1 MADGSINIDLLLND
15 QTDKTWTDF
24 KQKAEQTGK
33 DGYQKFKDAFKG
45 DPLVAKLEAQANKA
59 GINNFRE
66 MLNKLPKEKQTE
78 LLAKAEK
85 GEVVNFEKLL
95 REIPSKITS
104 TVELNDNASTGLRA
118 LKNQAHDVGDKF
130 HRLKDI
136 MIGTFAAQ
144 ALIGGIHAITHGIK
158 EMTEAG
164 MEYNKEQDTMKTVWH
179 ALTEE
184 APKDGEQLLSY
195 INNLSQHSI
204 YAAENINEMAQSFY
218 HVHSNVDET
227 KRWTDAF
234 VALGSTLHM
243 TGPQISESGEMFA
256 KIVAGGKASAED
268 MAVMINR
275 FPMFGEAMQHAT
287 GKTMKEL
294 YAMSAAGKLS
304 ADQFTQALDY
314 LGEKYKGGTAEAMTS
329 MQGMSMYLHSRLQVL
344 SGEVMKSSFDMSKS
358 ATTALQH
365 ITSDDSMKKFADS
378 IGKAFGSLLNIVG
391 GFIQFVDKNKNTII
405 GVFSGIQ
412 EFIVQSFGII
422 GHILSSFATTFKIA
436 VLGTVSDGKVGKKI
450 GELKNSFEELAEAIK
465 PIADAIG
472 VLAGTI
478 ISGAFSTIYKVVQ
491 GVVDGF
497 TSVGKSSD
505 NLKKKLDFSGIS
517 DTIMNLDISVANF
530 LKSVIEISKPLGQI
544 IGAISSGVFETFG
557 DVINLI
563 VDGFKSM
570 VGDVQNASNNIN
582 PLAKALQEVAKH
594 KNALKAIGLIIGSI
608 AVAMIAVKSVV
619 GVFKMISSG
628 IATVRIAVM
637 LLGDT
642 WKILNTIMKANVF
655 ILIITAVIAVGVA
668 LYELY
673 KHNEKFRNFVNGLVK
688 GAADFFKGIGK
699 WFGEAWKTVSG
710 FFKKVINFVK
720 SDWKEILLFIVN
732 PFAGAFA
739 LLYKHNSKFRKS
751 VNNLVK
757 AVIGYFKGIGKSIG
771 SGANA
776 IGKWFDGLV
785 KGFVNG
791 WNSFIKGVVKLAKGF
806 GKLLLYALAIP
817 VGLAMMIFGPLVK
830 PIKNIFGSII
840 KWIKSAWKGVV
851 KFLID
856 IWKPVQKSWNAYVNI
871 LVKISKAFVKLIMNV
886 ITSALKS
893 IYKVWT
899 TIWNAIKLVFT
910 AIWQAIS
917 KFIEAEL
924 NFYKKIFTIVLDFIV
939 KTWNN
944 SWKAIGKLFE
954 SIWNGLKSFFTPI
967 IKWFSDVIDDGL
979 SFIKKIWKKVW
990 TSVSDFFSDTWD
1002 NMKKNGSKAINS
1014 LKDIFDGILKKIG
1027 KSFGDAWDG
1036 IKNGFS
1042 SMWDGMKKLA
1052 GDGIN
1057 AVIKIPNDGIEGIN
1071 HLIHDFGGPDNALK
1085 KIKPVKFAS
1094 GTGVF
1099 SNARRAITSP
1109 TMAILN
1115 DGTDSPATGNKEALI
1130 HPNGAMEVVQGTNTE
1145 RLLMPGTEVLNASE
1159 LAMIM
1164 GHEHFATGTGW
1175 LGSIWDGMKGAG
1187 SWVGKTAGNVW
1198 NGMKDGVDKFTKML
1212 GFITDA
1218 VAHPVETMKKT
1229 FNPEAKGM
1237 GNMFNGLGS
1246 GLFGKVKNQ
1255 AKDWWSSLWSM
1266 ANDSSNDGA
1275 SAGNKG
1281 DDYPWKSAGKDS
1293 GADPWGYFYRECVSF
1308 VASRLKN
1315 MGVAPGLFSGL
1326 GNGADWVNAP
1336 VGHSNNPKPGSVAVY
1351 GPGSEFGNHV
1361 AMVTG
1366 VQGGSF
1372 SGEEYN
1378 WNGDGNYHTYQG
1390 RSKKGATT
1398 FLDFGVGS
1406 LSGENKTSDD
1416 KGGPLQALIK
1426 GQVGGMF
1433 DWIKKFISPLTG
1445 GDSAGG
1451 GDVQSWSGDVKKAL
1465 GVLGLS
1471 TSGSMVQKILKQIQT
1486 ESGGNAKA
1494 IGGNDGLA
1502 DGNATG
1508 LMQVKPGTFNAYK
1521 QPGHDNIMNGYDNIL
1536 AGLAYAKD
1544 RYGSDLSFLG
1554 QGHGYENGGWAN
1566 KPSIFGEINGQ
1577 PEIAINPARS
1587 TADQHISEAIIAR
1600 ANKAPNSLSAK
1611 LAQVVK
1617 GAKRGMQSI
1626 VAQQPAIAGHGS
1638 QLNSNS
1644 GIDLSGDVHMVIT
1657 MDSGE
1662 VARATY
1668 PKIQV
1673 LQNQEIQMKG
1683 QRTGN
1688 TYAY

>member
-45 DPLVAKLEAQANKA
+45 DPLVAKIEAQANKA

-412 EFIVQSFGII
+412 EFIVQTFGII

-450 GELKNSFEELAEAIK
+450 GELENSFEELAEAIK

-491 GVVDGF
+491 GVADGF
-497 TSVGKSSD
+497 ASVGKSSD

-594 KNALKAIGLIIGSI
+594 KNALKSIGLVIGSI

-619 GVFKMISSG
+619 GIFKMISTG
-628 IATVRIAVM
+628 ITTVRIAVM

-642 WKILNTIMKANVF
+642 WKVLNTIMKANVF
-655 ILIITAVIAVGVA
+655 ILIISTVIAVGVA

-751 VNNLVK
+751 VNDLVK
-757 AVIGYFKGIGKSIG
+757 KVIGYFKGIGKSIG
-771 SGANA
+771 SGTNA

-785 KGFVNG
+785 KGFVKG

-806 GKLLLYALAIP
+806 GKLLLYALAVP
-817 VGLAMMIFGPLVK
+817 VGLAMIIFGPLVK

-840 KWIKSAWKGVV
+840 KWIKNAWNGVV
-851 KFLID
+851 KFLIN
-856 IWKPVQKSWNAYVNI
+856 IWKPIQKAWNAYVNI
-871 LVKISKAFVKLIMNV
+871 FVKISKTVVNAIINV

-899 TIWNAIKLVFT
+899 TTWNAIKSVFT
-910 AIWQAIS
+910 FIWQAIS
-917 KFIEAEL
+917 KFIEAGL
-924 NFYKKIFTIVLDFIV
+924 NFYKKIFTVTLDFIV

-944 SWKAIGKLFE
+944 GWKAIGKLFE

-967 IKWFSDVIDDGL
+967 IKWFIDIIDDAL
-979 SFIKKIWKKVW
+979 NAIKKWW
-990 TSVSDFFSDTWD
+990 TKTWDSISDFFTDIWNNIKKTGSKGVNSLKDTFDDVLAKIGKVFSDTWD
-1002 NMKKNGSKAINS
+1002 AIAS
-1014 LKDIFDGILKKIG
+1014 GFG
-1027 KSFGDAWDG
+1027 K
-1036 IKNGFS
+1036 
-1042 SMWDGMKKLA
+1042 MWDGMKKLA
-1052 GDGIN
+1052 GEGIN
-1057 AVIKIPNDGIEGIN
+1057 AVISIPNTGIDGING
-1071 HLIHDFGGPDNALK
+1071 LIHDFGGPKEALGHIPK
-1085 KIKPVKFAS
+1085 VKFAS

-1099 SNARRAITSP
+1099 NNARRAITSP

-1115 DGTDSPATGNKEALI
+1115 DGTDSPATENKEALI

-1159 LAMIM
+1159 LAMVM

-1187 SWVGKTAGNVW
+1187 SWVGKTAGNAW

-1237 GNMFNGLGS
+1237 GNMFNRLGG

-1281 DDYPWKSAGKDS
+1281 DDYPWKSVGKDS

-1366 VQGGSF
+1366 VQGDSF

-1406 LSGENKTSDD
+1406 PSGENKTADD
-1416 KGGPLQALIK
+1416 KDGPLQGLIK

-1451 GDVQSWSGDVKKAL
+1451 GDVQSWSEDVKKAL

-1617 GAKRGMQSI
+1617 GAKSGMQSI
-1626 VAQQPAIAGHGS
+1626 VVQQPAIAGHGS
-1638 QLNSNS
+1638 QFNSNG

>member
-85 GEVVNFEKLL
+85 GEVINFEKLL

-130 HRLKDI
+130 RRLKDI
-136 MIGTFAAQ
+136 MIGTFVANAVM
-144 ALIGGIHAITHGIK
+144 GGVNAITNGLK
-158 EMTEAG
+158 EMTKAG
-164 MEYNKEQDTMKTVWH
+164 MEYNKEQDTMKTVWT
-179 ALTEE
+179 ALTTE
-184 APKDGEQLLSY
+184 APQDGKELVDY

-204 YAAENINEMAQSFY
+204 YAADNINEMAQSFY
-218 HVHSNVDET
+218 HVHSNVEET
-227 KRWTDAF
+227 KKWTDAF

-268 MAVMINR
+268 MSVMINR
-275 FPMFGEAMQHAT
+275 FPMFGEALQKAT
-287 GKTMKEL
+287 GKSMKEL

-304 ADQFTQALDY
+304 ATQFTEALDY

-358 ATTALQH
+358 ATSALQR
-365 ITSDDSMKKFADS
+365 ITSDDSMKTFADG

-412 EFIVQSFGII
+412 EFIVQAFGII
-422 GHILSSFATTFKIA
+422 GHILSSFATTFKLA
-436 VLGTVSDGKVGKKI
+436 VLGTVSDGKVGNKI

-491 GVVDGF
+491 GVADGF

-594 KNALKAIGLIIGSI
+594 KNALKAIGLVIGSI

-628 IATVRIAVM
+628 ITTVRIAVM

-699 WFGEAWKTVSG
+699 WFGAVGKT
-710 FFKKVINFVK
+710 I
-720 SDWKEILLFIVN
+720 
-732 PFAGAFA
+732 
-739 LLYKHNSKFRKS
+739 SKFFGGLGKS
-751 VNNLVK
+751 TNKGKKHVSDFFG
-757 AVIGYFKGIGKSIG
+757 AIGKWFSGIGKAIG

-785 KGFVNG
+785 KGFVKG
-791 WNSFIKGVVKLAKGF
+791 WNSFVKGVVKLAKGF
-806 GKLLLYALAIP
+806 GLLLIYALAIP
-817 VGLAMMIFGPLVK
+817 VGLAMIIFKPLVEPTK
-830 PIKNIFGSII
+830 KIFNSII
-840 KWIKSAWKGVV
+840 KWIKKAWNSTV
-851 KFLID
+851 KFLSK
-856 IWKPVQKSWNAYVNI
+856 IWKPVQKAWNTSLAF
-871 LVKISKAFVKLIMNV
+871 ISKLWSDTWNGIQKVFTFIWKLILLFVDREIRGMTRIFNF
-886 ITSALKS
+886 IL
-893 IYKVWT
+893 
-899 TIWNAIKLVFT
+899 NF
-910 AIWQAIS
+910 IS
-917 KFIEAEL
+917 KIW
-924 NFYKKIFTIVLDFIV
+924 KD
-939 KTWNN
+939 TWNTV
-944 SWKAIGKLFE
+944 SKTFE

-967 IKWFSDVIDDGL
+967 IKWLSDVIDEVI
-979 SFIKKIWKKVW
+979 SFISKIWNKAWLNITGFFKNTW
-990 TSVSDFFSDTWD
+990 MKLQKIGNDSINTLKDTFDDILGKIGKTFSDTWD
-1002 NMKKNGSKAINS
+1002 AITS
-1014 LKDIFDGILKKIG
+1014 GFG
-1027 KSFGDAWDG
+1027 K
-1036 IKNGFS
+1036 
-1042 SMWDGMKKLA
+1042 MWDGMKKLA
-1052 GDGIN
+1052 GEGIN
-1057 AVIKIPNDGIEGIN
+1057 AVISIPNTGIDGING
-1071 HLIHDFGGPDNALK
+1071 LIHDFGGPKEALGHIPK
-1085 KIKPVKFAS
+1085 VKFAS

-1099 SNARRAITSP
+1099 NNARRAITSP

-1175 LGSIWDGMKGAG
+1175 LGSIWNGIKGAG
-1187 SWVGKTAGNVW
+1187 SWVGKTAGNAW

-1237 GNMFNGLGS
+1237 GKMFNGLGS

-1281 DDYPWKSAGKDS
+1281 DDYPWKSVGKDS

-1398 FLDFGVGS
+1398 FLDFGVGTP
-1406 LSGENKTSDD
+1406 SGENKTSND
-1416 KGGPLQALIK
+1416 KSGPLQGLIK

-1451 GDVQSWSGDVKKAL
+1451 GDVQSWSRDVKKAL

-1566 KPSIFGEINGQ
+1566 KPSIFGEIEGQ

-1617 GAKRGMQSI
+1617 GAKSGMQSI
-1626 VAQQPAIAGHGS
+1626 VAQQPAIVGHNS
-1638 QLNSNS
+1638 QFNGNG

-1657 MDSGE
+1657 MDTGE

>member
-1 MADGSINIDLLLND
+1 MKTFADG
-15 QTDKTWTDF
+15 
-24 KQKAEQTGK
+24 
-33 DGYQKFKDAFKG
+33 
-45 DPLVAKLEAQANKA
+45 
-59 GINNFRE
+59 
-66 MLNKLPKEKQTE
+66 
-78 LLAKAEK
+78 
-85 GEVVNFEKLL
+85 
-95 REIPSKITS
+95 
-104 TVELNDNASTGLRA
+104 
-118 LKNQAHDVGDKF
+118 
-130 HRLKDI
+130 
-136 MIGTFAAQ
+136 
-144 ALIGGIHAITHGIK
+144 
-158 EMTEAG
+158 
-164 MEYNKEQDTMKTVWH
+164 
-179 ALTEE
+179 
-184 APKDGEQLLSY
+184 
-195 INNLSQHSI
+195 
-204 YAAENINEMAQSFY
+204 
-218 HVHSNVDET
+218 
-227 KRWTDAF
+227 
-234 VALGSTLHM
+234 
-243 TGPQISESGEMFA
+243 
-256 KIVAGGKASAED
+256 
-268 MAVMINR
+268 
-275 FPMFGEAMQHAT
+275 
-287 GKTMKEL
+287 
-294 YAMSAAGKLS
+294 
-304 ADQFTQALDY
+304 
-314 LGEKYKGGTAEAMTS
+314 
-329 MQGMSMYLHSRLQVL
+329 
-344 SGEVMKSSFDMSKS
+344 
-358 ATTALQH
+358 
-365 ITSDDSMKKFADS
+365 

-412 EFIVQSFGII
+412 EFIVQAFGII

-491 GVVDGF
+491 GVADGF
-497 TSVGKSSD
+497 ISVGKSSD

-594 KNALKAIGLIIGSI
+594 KNALKAIGLVIGSI

-619 GVFKMISSG
+619 GVFKLIASG
-628 IATVRIAVM
+628 IETVQIAV
-637 LLGDT
+637 LYLGDA
-642 WKILNTIMKANVF
+642 WNVLNKFMKANVF

-699 WFGEAWKTVSG
+699 WFGEAG
-710 FFKKVINFVK
+710 KVI
-720 SDWKEILLFIVN
+720 
-732 PFAGAFA
+732 G
-739 LLYKHNSKFRKS
+739 KFFGGLGKWFG
-751 VNNLVK
+751 N
-757 AVIGYFKGIGKSIG
+757 IGKSIG

-785 KGFVNG
+785 KGFVKG
-791 WNSFIKGVVKLAKGF
+791 WNKFVNTAVKLAKGF

-817 VGLAMMIFGPLVK
+817 VGIAIIITKPLVEPLK
-830 PIKNIFGSII
+830 KIFNSLI
-840 KWIKSAWKGVV
+840 KWIKKAWNETV
-851 KFLID
+851 KFLSK
-856 IWKPVQKSWNAYVNI
+856 IWEPVAKTWDKTWKLIQ
-871 LVKISKAFVKLIMNV
+871 KAFEFVWKFLSKFPENEINGWKKLFTVTLNF
-886 ITSALKS
+886 ITK
-893 IYKVWT
+893 
-899 TIWNAIKLVFT
+899 IWNAAWNAV
-910 AIWQAIS
+910 S
-917 KFIEAEL
+917 K
-924 NFYKKIFTIVLDFIV
+924 V
-939 KTWNN
+939 
-944 SWKAIGKLFE
+944 FE
-954 SIWNGLKSFFTPI
+954 SIWNGLKKFFKPI
-967 IKWFSDVIDDGL
+967 IDWFGDIISDTVKAIE
-979 SFIKKIWKKVW
+979 KVW
-990 TSVSDFFSDTWD
+990 NKVWQSISDFFGDTW
-1002 NMKKNGSKAINS
+1002 NGMKKFGSKAINS
-1014 LKDIFDGILKKIG
+1014 LKDTFDDVLGKIG
-1027 KSFGDAWDG
+1027 KVFSDTWTGV
-1036 IKNGFS
+1036 KNGFS
-1042 SMWDGMKKLA
+1042 DMWDGMKKLA
-1052 GDGIN
+1052 GEGIN
-1057 AVIKIPNDGIEGIN
+1057 AVISIPNTGIDGING
-1071 HLIHDFGGPDNALK
+1071 LIHDFGGPKEALGHIPK
-1085 KIKPVKFAS
+1085 VKFAS

-1159 LAMIM
+1159 LAMVM

-1175 LGSIWDGMKGAG
+1175 LGSIWNGIKGAG
-1187 SWVGKTAGNVW
+1187 SWVGKTAGNAW

-1281 DDYPWKSAGKDS
+1281 DDYPWKSVGKDS

-1398 FLDFGVGS
+1398 FLDFGVGTP
-1406 LSGENKTSDD
+1406 SGENKTSDD
-1416 KGGPLQALIK
+1416 KGGPLQGLIK

-1566 KPSIFGEINGQ
+1566 KPSVFAEIKGE

-1617 GAKRGMQSI
+1617 GAKSGMQSI
-1626 VAQQPAIAGHGS
+1626 VAQQPAIAGHSS
-1638 QLNSNS
+1638 QFNGNG

>member
-344 SGEVMKSSFDMSKS
+344 SGDVMKSSFDMSKS

-412 EFIVQSFGII
+412 EFIVQAFGII

-465 PIADAIG
+465 PIADAVG

-478 ISGAFSTIYKVVQ
+478 ISGAFSTIYKIVQ
-491 GVVDGF
+491 GVADGF

-530 LKSVIEISKPLGQI
+530 LKSIIEISKPLGQI

-594 KNALKAIGLIIGSI
+594 KNALKAIGLVIGSI
-608 AVAMIAVKSVV
+608 AVAMMAVKSVV

-628 IATVRIAVM
+628 ITTVRIAVM

-642 WKILNTIMKANVF
+642 WKVLNTIMKANVF
-655 ILIITAVIAVGVA
+655 ILIITTVIAVGVA

-699 WFGEAWKTVSG
+699 WFGEAWKKVSG

-739 LLYKHNSKFRKS
+739 LLYKHNAKFRKS
-751 VNNLVK
+751 VNDLVK

-771 SGANA
+771 SGASA

-785 KGFVNG
+785 RGFVKG

-806 GKLLLYALAIP
+806 GKLLLYALAVP
-817 VGLAMMIFGPLVK
+817 VGLAMIIFGPLVK

-840 KWIKSAWKGVV
+840 KWIKSAWNGVV
-851 KFLID
+851 KFLTN
-856 IWKPVQKSWNAYVNI
+856 IWKPVQKAWNAYVNI
-871 LVKISKAFVKLIMNV
+871 FVKISKAFVKGIMNV

-899 TIWNAIKLVFT
+899 TIWNAIKKAFT
-910 AIWQAIS
+910 IIWQAIS
-917 KFIEAEL
+917 KLIEAEL
-924 NFYKKIFTIVLDFIV
+924 NFYKKIFTVTLDFIV

-944 SWKAIGKLFE
+944 GWKAIGKLFE
-954 SIWNGLKSFFTPI
+954 SIWNGIKSFFTPI
-967 IKWFSDVIDDGL
+967 IKWFADVIDDAL
-979 SFIKKIWKKVW
+979 NSIKKWW
-990 TSVSDFFSDTWD
+990 TKTWDSISDFFTDIWNNLKKTGSKGVNSLKDTFDDVLAKIGKVFSDTWD
-1002 NMKKNGSKAINS
+1002 AIAS
-1014 LKDIFDGILKKIG
+1014 GFG
-1027 KSFGDAWDG
+1027 K
-1036 IKNGFS
+1036 
-1042 SMWDGMKKLA
+1042 MWDGMKKLA
-1052 GDGIN
+1052 GEGIN
-1057 AVIKIPNDGIEGIN
+1057 AVISIPNTGIDGING
-1071 HLIHDFGGPDNALK
+1071 LIHDFGGPKEALGHIPK
-1085 KIKPVKFAS
+1085 VKFAS

-1099 SNARRAITSP
+1099 NSARRAITSP

-1130 HPNGAMEVVQGTNTE
+1130 HPNGSMEVVQGTNTE

-1164 GHEHFATGTGW
+1164 GHEHFATRTGW
-1175 LGSIWDGMKGAG
+1175 LGSIWNGIKGAG
-1187 SWVGKTAGNVW
+1187 SWVGKTAGNAW

-1266 ANDSSNDGA
+1266 ANDSSKDGA

-1281 DDYPWKSAGKDS
+1281 DDYPWKSVGKDS

-1390 RSKKGATT
+1390 RSNKGATT

-1406 LSGENKTSDD
+1406 PSGENKTADD
-1416 KGGPLQALIK
+1416 KGGPLQGLIK

-1445 GDSAGG
+1445 GNSAGG

-1566 KPSIFGEINGQ
+1566 QPSVFAEIKGE

-1587 TADQHISEAIIAR
+1587 TADQHISEVIIAR

-1617 GAKRGMQSI
+1617 GAKSGMQSI
-1626 VAQQPAIAGHGS
+1626 VAQRPAIAGHGG
-1638 QLNSNS
+1638 QFNGNG

-1673 LQNQEIQMKG
+1673 MQNQEIQMKG

>member
-85 GEVVNFEKLL
+85 GEVINFEKLL

-158 EMTEAG
+158 DMTEAG

-204 YAAENINEMAQSFY
+204 YAAEDINKMAQSFY

-227 KRWTDAF
+227 KKWTDAF

-256 KIVAGGKASAED
+256 KIVAGGKAGAED
-268 MAVMINR
+268 MSVMINR
-275 FPMFGEAMQHAT
+275 FPMFGEALQKAT

-314 LGEKYKGGTAEAMTS
+314 LSEKYKGGTAEAMTS

-412 EFIVQSFGII
+412 EFIVQAFGII

-465 PIADAIG
+465 PIADAVG

-478 ISGAFSTIYKVVQ
+478 ISGAFSTIYKIVQ
-491 GVVDGF
+491 GVADGF

-594 KNALKAIGLIIGSI
+594 KNALKAIGLVIGSI

-628 IATVRIAVM
+628 ITTVRIAVM

-688 GAADFFKGIGK
+688 GAADFFKGISKWFGAVGKTISKFFGGLGKSTNKGKKHVSDFFGAIGK
-699 WFGEAWKTVSG
+699 WFSG
-710 FFKKVINFVK
+710 I
-720 SDWKEILLFIVN
+720 D
-732 PFAGAFA
+732 
-739 LLYKHNSKFRKS
+739 
-751 VNNLVK
+751 K
-757 AVIGYFKGIGKSIG
+757 AIG

-776 IGKWFDGLV
+776 IGKWFNGLV
-785 KGFVNG
+785 KGFVKG
-791 WNSFIKGVVKLAKGF
+791 WNSFVKGVVKLAKGF
-806 GKLLLYALAIP
+806 GLLLIYALAIP
-817 VGLAMMIFGPLVK
+817 VGLAMIIFGPLVK

-840 KWIKSAWKGVV
+840 KWIKNVWSGVV
-851 KFLID
+851 KFLIN
-856 IWKPVQKSWNAYVNI
+856 IWKPVQKAWNTSLAF
-871 LVKISKAFVKLIMNV
+871 ISKLWSDTWNGIQKVFTFIWKLILLFVDREIRGMTRIFN
-886 ITSALKS
+886 
-893 IYKVWT
+893 
-899 TIWNAIKLVFT
+899 
-910 AIWQAIS
+910 
-917 KFIEAEL
+917 FI
-924 NFYKKIFTIVLDFIV
+924 LDFIS
-939 KTWNN
+939 KIWKDTWNTV
-944 SWKAIGKLFE
+944 SKTFE
-954 SIWNGLKSFFTPI
+954 SIWNGLKRFFTPI
-967 IKWFSDVIDDGL
+967 IKWLSDVIDEVI
-979 SFIKKIWKKVW
+979 SFISKIWNKAW
-990 TSVSDFFSDTWD
+990 DSISDFFSDTW
-1002 NMKKNGSKAINS
+1002 NGMKKFGSKAINS
-1014 LKDIFDGILKKIG
+1014 LKDTFDDILGKIG
-1027 KSFGDAWDG
+1027 KTFSDTWDAIASGFG
-1036 IKNGFS
+1036 K
-1042 SMWDGMKKLA
+1042 MWDGMKKLA
-1052 GDGIN
+1052 GEGIN
-1057 AVIKIPNDGIEGIN
+1057 AVISIPNTGIDGING
-1071 HLIHDFGGPDNALK
+1071 LIHDFGGPKEALGHIPK
-1085 KIKPVKFAS
+1085 VKFAS

-1099 SNARRAITSP
+1099 NNARRAITSP

-1159 LAMIM
+1159 LAMVM

-1175 LGSIWDGMKGAG
+1175 LGSIWNGIKGAG
-1187 SWVGKTAGNVW
+1187 SWVGKTAGNAW

-1237 GNMFNGLGS
+1237 GNMFNGLGG

-1281 DDYPWKSAGKDS
+1281 DDYPWKSVGKDS

-1406 LSGENKTSDD
+1406 PSGENKTADD
-1416 KGGPLQALIK
+1416 KGGPLQGLIK

-1566 KPSIFGEINGQ
+1566 QPSVFAEINGQ

-1617 GAKRGMQSI
+1617 GAKSGMQSI
-1626 VAQQPAIAGHGS
+1626 VAQQPAITGHGG
-1638 QLNSNS
+1638 QFNSNG

>member
-1 MADGSINIDLLLND
+1 MS
-15 QTDKTWTDF
+15 
-24 KQKAEQTGK
+24 
-33 DGYQKFKDAFKG
+33 
-45 DPLVAKLEAQANKA
+45 
-59 GINNFRE
+59 
-66 MLNKLPKEKQTE
+66 
-78 LLAKAEK
+78 
-85 GEVVNFEKLL
+85 
-95 REIPSKITS
+95 
-104 TVELNDNASTGLRA
+104 
-118 LKNQAHDVGDKF
+118 
-130 HRLKDI
+130 
-136 MIGTFAAQ
+136 
-144 ALIGGIHAITHGIK
+144 
-158 EMTEAG
+158 
-164 MEYNKEQDTMKTVWH
+164 
-179 ALTEE
+179 
-184 APKDGEQLLSY
+184 
-195 INNLSQHSI
+195 
-204 YAAENINEMAQSFY
+204 
-218 HVHSNVDET
+218 
-227 KRWTDAF
+227 
-234 VALGSTLHM
+234 
-243 TGPQISESGEMFA
+243 
-256 KIVAGGKASAED
+256 
-268 MAVMINR
+268 VMINR
-275 FPMFGEAMQHAT
+275 FPMFGEALQKAT

-412 EFIVQSFGII
+412 EFIVQAFGII
-422 GHILSSFATTFKIA
+422 GHILSSFATTFKLA

-491 GVVDGF
+491 GVADGF

-505 NLKKKLDFSGIS
+505 NLKKKLDFSGIT

-608 AVAMIAVKSVV
+608 AVAMIAVKSVI

-628 IATVRIAVM
+628 ITTVRIAVM

-688 GAADFFKGIGK
+688 GAADFFKGIVK
-699 WFGEAWKTVSG
+699 WFGETWKTVSG

-771 SGANA
+771 NGANA

-785 KGFVNG
+785 KGFVKG

-840 KWIKSAWKGVV
+840 KWIKNAWNGVV

-856 IWKPVQKSWNAYVNI
+856 IWKPVQKAWNAYVNI
-871 LVKISKAFVKLIMNV
+871 LVKISKTFVNTIMNV

-899 TIWNAIKLVFT
+899 TIWNAIKSVFT

-917 KFIEAEL
+917 KLIEAEL
-924 NFYKKIFTIVLDFIV
+924 NFYKKIFTVILDFIV

-954 SIWNGLKSFFTPI
+954 NIWNGLKSFFTPI
-967 IKWFSDVIDDGL
+967 IKWFADVIDDGL

-1159 LAMIM
+1159 LAMVM

-1187 SWVGKTAGNVW
+1187 SWVGKTAGNAW

-1281 DDYPWKSAGKDS
+1281 DDYPWKSVGKDS

-1366 VQGGSF
+1366 VQGDGF

-1406 LSGENKTSDD
+1406 PSGENKISDD
-1416 KGGPLQALIK
+1416 KGGPLQSLIK

-1566 KPSIFGEINGQ
+1566 KPSIFGEIEGQ

-1617 GAKRGMQSI
+1617 GAKSGMRSI
-1626 VAQQPAIAGHGS
+1626 VAQQPAIVGHGGQFS
-1638 QLNSNS
+1638 GNS

>member
-104 TVELNDNASTGLRA
+104 TVELNDNASTSLRA

-136 MIGTFAAQ
+136 MVGTFVANAVM
-144 ALIGGIHAITHGIK
+144 GGVNAIINGLK
-158 EMTEAG
+158 EMTKAG
-164 MEYNKEQDTMKTVWH
+164 MEYNKEQDTMKTVWT
-179 ALTEE
+179 ALTTE
-184 APKDGEQLLSY
+184 APQDGKELVDY

-204 YAAENINEMAQSFY
+204 YAADNINEMAQSFY
-218 HVHSNVDET
+218 HVHSNVEET
-227 KRWTDAF
+227 KKWTDAF

-275 FPMFGEAMQHAT
+275 FPMFGEALQKAT
-287 GKTMKEL
+287 GKSMKEL

-304 ADQFTQALDY
+304 ATQFTEALDY

-358 ATTALQH
+358 ATSALQR
-365 ITSDDSMKKFADS
+365 ITSDDSMKTFADG

-412 EFIVQSFGII
+412 EFIVQAFGII

-491 GVVDGF
+491 GVADGF
-497 TSVGKSSD
+497 ISVGKSSD

-594 KNALKAIGLIIGSI
+594 KNALKAIGLVIGSI

-619 GVFKMISSG
+619 GVFKLIASG
-628 IATVRIAVM
+628 IETVQIAV
-637 LLGDT
+637 LYLGDA
-642 WKILNTIMKANVF
+642 WNVLNKFMKANVF

-699 WFGEAWKTVSG
+699 WFGEAG
-710 FFKKVINFVK
+710 KVI
-720 SDWKEILLFIVN
+720 
-732 PFAGAFA
+732 G
-739 LLYKHNSKFRKS
+739 KFFGGLGKWFG
-751 VNNLVK
+751 N
-757 AVIGYFKGIGKSIG
+757 IGKSIG

-785 KGFVNG
+785 KGFVKG
-791 WNSFIKGVVKLAKGF
+791 WNKFVNTAVKLAKGF

-817 VGLAMMIFGPLVK
+817 VGIAIIITKPLVEPLK
-830 PIKNIFGSII
+830 KIFNSLI
-840 KWIKSAWKGVV
+840 KWIKKAWNETV
-851 KFLID
+851 KFLSK
-856 IWKPVQKSWNAYVNI
+856 IWEPVAKTWDKTWKLIQ
-871 LVKISKAFVKLIMNV
+871 KAFEFVWKFLSKFPENEINGWKKLFTVTLNF
-886 ITSALKS
+886 ITK
-893 IYKVWT
+893 
-899 TIWNAIKLVFT
+899 IWNAAWNAV
-910 AIWQAIS
+910 S
-917 KFIEAEL
+917 K
-924 NFYKKIFTIVLDFIV
+924 V
-939 KTWNN
+939 
-944 SWKAIGKLFE
+944 FE
-954 SIWNGLKSFFTPI
+954 SIWNGLKKFFKPI
-967 IKWFSDVIDDGL
+967 IDWFGDIISDTVKAIE
-979 SFIKKIWKKVW
+979 KVW
-990 TSVSDFFSDTWD
+990 NKVWQSISDFFGDTW
-1002 NMKKNGSKAINS
+1002 NGMKKFGSKAINS
-1014 LKDIFDGILKKIG
+1014 LKDTFDDVLGKIG
-1027 KSFGDAWDG
+1027 KVFSDTWTGV
-1036 IKNGFS
+1036 KNGFS
-1042 SMWDGMKKLA
+1042 DMWDGMKKLA
-1052 GDGIN
+1052 GEGIN
-1057 AVIKIPNDGIEGIN
+1057 AVISIPNTGIDGING
-1071 HLIHDFGGPDNALK
+1071 LIHDFGGPKEALGHIPK
-1085 KIKPVKFAS
+1085 VKFAS

-1159 LAMIM
+1159 LAMVM

-1175 LGSIWDGMKGAG
+1175 LGSIWNGIKGAG
-1187 SWVGKTAGNVW
+1187 SWVGKTAGNAW

-1281 DDYPWKSAGKDS
+1281 DDYPWKSVGKDS

-1398 FLDFGVGS
+1398 FLDFGVGTP
-1406 LSGENKTSDD
+1406 SGENKTSDD
-1416 KGGPLQALIK
+1416 KGGPLQGLIK

-1566 KPSIFGEINGQ
+1566 KPSVFAEIKGE

-1617 GAKRGMQSI
+1617 GAKSGMQSI
-1626 VAQQPAIAGHGS
+1626 VAQQPAIAGHSS
-1638 QLNSNS
+1638 QFNGNG

>member
-85 GEVVNFEKLL
+85 GEVINFEKLL

-304 ADQFTQALDY
+304 AEQFTQALDY

-344 SGEVMKSSFDMSKS
+344 SGDVMKSSFDMSKS

-365 ITSDDSMKKFADS
+365 ITSDDSMKKFADG

-412 EFIVQSFGII
+412 EFIVQAFGII

-491 GVVDGF
+491 GVADGF

-505 NLKKKLDFSGIS
+505 NLKKKLDFSGIT

-628 IATVRIAVM
+628 ITTVRIAVM

-688 GAADFFKGIGK
+688 GAADVFKGIAKWFGAVGKTISKFFGGLGKSTNKGKKHVSDFFGAIGK
-699 WFGEAWKTVSG
+699 WFS
-710 FFKKVINFVK
+710 
-720 SDWKEILLFIVN
+720 
-732 PFAGAFA
+732 
-739 LLYKHNSKFRKS
+739 
-751 VNNLVK
+751 
-757 AVIGYFKGIGKSIG
+757 GIGKAIG

-785 KGFVNG
+785 KGFVKG

-806 GKLLLYALAIP
+806 GKLLLYALAVP
-817 VGLAMMIFGPLVK
+817 VGLVMIIFGPLVK

-840 KWIKSAWKGVV
+840 KWIKNAWNGVV
-851 KFLID
+851 KFLIN
-856 IWKPVQKSWNAYVNI
+856 IWKPVQKAWNAYVNI
-871 LVKISKAFVKLIMNV
+871 LVKISKSFVKLIMNV

-899 TIWNAIKLVFT
+899 TIWNAIKSVFT
-910 AIWQAIS
+910 VIWQAIS
-917 KFIEAEL
+917 KVIEAEL

-944 SWKAIGKLFE
+944 SWKAIGKFFE
-954 SIWNGLKSFFTPI
+954 SVWNGLKSFFTPI
-967 IKWFSDVIDDGL
+967 IKWFSDVIDNGL

-1099 SNARRAITSP
+1099 SNARRAITRP

-1159 LAMIM
+1159 LAMLM

-1187 SWVGKTAGNVW
+1187 SWVGKTAGSAW

-1281 DDYPWKSAGKDS
+1281 DDYPWKSVGKDS

-1398 FLDFGVGS
+1398 FLDFGVGTP
-1406 LSGENKTSDD
+1406 SGENKTSND
-1416 KGGPLQALIK
+1416 KSGPLQGLIK

-1445 GDSAGG
+1445 GNSAGG

-1471 TSGSMVQKILKQIQT
+1471 TSGSMVQRILKQIQT

-1566 KPSIFGEINGQ
+1566 QPSVFAEIKGE

-1617 GAKRGMQSI
+1617 GAKSGMQSI
-1626 VAQQPAIAGHGS
+1626 VAQQPAIAGHGG
-1638 QLNSNS
+1638 QFNGNG

-1673 LQNQEIQMKG
+1673 MQNQEIQMKG

>member
-594 KNALKAIGLIIGSI
+594 KNALKAIGLVIGSI

-619 GVFKMISSG
+619 GVFKMIASG
-628 IATVRIAVM
+628 IETVQIAI
-637 LLGDT
+637 LYLGDA
-642 WKILNTIMKANVF
+642 WNVLNKFMKANVF

-720 SDWKEILLFIVN
+720 SYWKEILLFIVN

-757 AVIGYFKGIGKSIG
+757 SVIGYFKGIGKSIG
-771 SGANA
+771 SGANV

-785 KGFVNG
+785 KGFVKG

-817 VGLAMMIFGPLVK
+817 VGLAMMIFGPLVNPTK
-830 PIKNIFGSII
+830 KIFNSII
-840 KWIKSAWKGVV
+840 KWITNAWNGVV
-851 KFLID
+851 KFLIN
-856 IWKPVQKSWNAYVNI
+856 IWKPIQKAWNAYVNI
-871 LVKISKAFVKLIMNV
+871 FVKISKTVVNAIMNV

-899 TIWNAIKLVFT
+899 NAWNAIKSVFT
-910 AIWQAIS
+910 FIWQAIS

-924 NFYKKIFTIVLDFIV
+924 NFYKKIFTVTLDFIV

-944 SWKAIGKLFE
+944 GWKAIGKLFE

-967 IKWFSDVIDDGL
+967 IKWFADVIDDTL
-979 SFIKKIWKKVW
+979 NAIKKWW
-990 TSVSDFFSDTWD
+990 TKTWDSISDFFTDIWNNLKKTGSKGVNSLKDTFDDVLAKIGKAFSDTWD
-1002 NMKKNGSKAINS
+1002 AIAS
-1014 LKDIFDGILKKIG
+1014 GFG
-1027 KSFGDAWDG
+1027 K
-1036 IKNGFS
+1036 
-1042 SMWDGMKKLA
+1042 MWDGMKKLA
-1052 GDGIN
+1052 GEGIN
-1057 AVIKIPNDGIEGIN
+1057 AVISIPNTGIDGING
-1071 HLIHDFGGPDNALK
+1071 LIHDFGGPKEALGHIPK
-1085 KIKPVKFAS
+1085 VKFAS

-1099 SNARRAITSP
+1099 NNARRAITSP

-1159 LAMIM
+1159 LAMVM

-1175 LGSIWDGMKGAG
+1175 LGSIWDGIKGAG
-1187 SWVGKTAGNVW
+1187 SWVGKTAGNAW

-1237 GNMFNGLGS
+1237 GNMFNGLGG
-1246 GLFGKVKNQ
+1246 GLFGKVKKQ

-1281 DDYPWKSAGKDS
+1281 DDYPWKSVGKDS

-1406 LSGENKTSDD
+1406 PSGENKTADD
-1416 KGGPLQALIK
+1416 KDGPLQGLIK

-1566 KPSIFGEINGQ
+1566 KPSIFGEIDGQ
-1577 PEIAINPARS
+1577 PEIAINPSRS

-1617 GAKRGMQSI
+1617 SAKSGMQSI
-1626 VAQQPAIAGHGS
+1626 VTQQPAIAGHGS
-1638 QLNSNS
+1638 QFKGNG
-1644 GIDLSGDVHMVIT
+1644 GIDLSGDVHLEFKVDNTEI
-1657 MDSGE
+1657 
-1662 VARATY
+1662 AHKIY
-1668 PKIQV
+1668 PKIEM
-1673 LQNQEIQMKG
+1673 LTNQAIQRKG
-1683 QRTGN
+1683 QATGN

>member
-95 REIPSKITS
+95 CEIPSKITS

-344 SGEVMKSSFDMSKS
+344 SGDVMKSSFDMSKS

-412 EFIVQSFGII
+412 EFIVQAFGII

-491 GVVDGF
+491 GVADGF
-497 TSVGKSSD
+497 ISVGKSSD

-594 KNALKAIGLIIGSI
+594 KNALKAIGLVIGSI

-619 GVFKMISSG
+619 GVFKLIASG
-628 IATVRIAVM
+628 IETVQIAV
-637 LLGDT
+637 LYLGDA
-642 WKILNTIMKANVF
+642 WNVLNKFMKANVF

-720 SDWKEILLFIVN
+720 SDWKEILLLIVN

-751 VNNLVK
+751 VNDLVK
-757 AVIGYFKGIGKSIG
+757 KVIGYFKGIGKSIG

-785 KGFVNG
+785 KGFVKG
-791 WNSFIKGVVKLAKGF
+791 WNSFIQGVVKLAKGF

-817 VGLAMMIFGPLVK
+817 VGLAMMIFGPLVNPTK
-830 PIKNIFGSII
+830 KIFNSII
-840 KWIKSAWKGVV
+840 KWITNAWNGVV
-851 KFLID
+851 KFLIN
-856 IWKPVQKSWNAYVNI
+856 IWKPVQKAWNAYVNI
-871 LVKISKAFVKLIMNV
+871 FVKISKTVVNAIMNV

-893 IYKVWT
+893 IYKVWIT
-899 TIWNAIKLVFT
+899 TWNAIKKAFT
-910 AIWQAIS
+910 IIWQAIS
-917 KFIEAEL
+917 KLIEAEL
-924 NFYKKIFTIVLDFIV
+924 NFYKKIFTVTLDFIV

-944 SWKAIGKLFE
+944 GWKAIGKLFE
-954 SIWNGLKSFFTPI
+954 SIWNGIKSFFTPI
-967 IKWFSDVIDDGL
+967 IKWFADVIDDTL
-979 SFIKKIWKKVW
+979 NAIKKWW
-990 TSVSDFFSDTWD
+990 TKTWDSISDFFTDIWNNLKKTGSKGVNSLKDTFDDVLAKIGKVFSDTWD
-1002 NMKKNGSKAINS
+1002 AIAS
-1014 LKDIFDGILKKIG
+1014 GFG
-1027 KSFGDAWDG
+1027 K
-1036 IKNGFS
+1036 
-1042 SMWDGMKKLA
+1042 MWDGMKKLA
-1052 GDGIN
+1052 GEGIN
-1057 AVIKIPNDGIEGIN
+1057 AVISIPNTGIDGING
-1071 HLIHDFGGPDNALK
+1071 LIHDFGGPKEALGHIPK
-1085 KIKPVKFAS
+1085 VKFAS

-1099 SNARRAITSP
+1099 NSARRAITSP

-1175 LGSIWDGMKGAG
+1175 LGSIWNGIKGAG
-1187 SWVGKTAGNVW
+1187 SWVGKTAGNAW

-1281 DDYPWKSAGKDS
+1281 DDYPWKSVGKDS

-1398 FLDFGVGS
+1398 FLDFGVGTP
-1406 LSGENKTSDD
+1406 SGENKTSND
-1416 KGGPLQALIK
+1416 KSGPLQGLIK

-1445 GDSAGG
+1445 GNSAGG

-1566 KPSIFGEINGQ
+1566 QPSVFAEIKGE

-1617 GAKRGMQSI
+1617 GAKSGMQSI
-1626 VAQQPAIAGHGS
+1626 VAQQPAIAGHGG
-1638 QLNSNS
+1638 QFNGNG

-1673 LQNQEIQMKG
+1673 MQNQEIQMKG

>member
-59 GINNFRE
+59 GISNFRE
-66 MLNKLPKEKQTE
+66 LLNKLPKEKQTE
-78 LLAKAEK
+78 LLAKAKK
-85 GEVVNFEKLL
+85 GEVVDYEKLL

-104 TVELNDNASTGLRA
+104 EVKLNDNASTGLRS

-130 HRLKDI
+130 KRLKDV

-144 ALIGGIHAITHGIK
+144 ALMGGIRAVVDGLK
-158 EMTEAG
+158 EASKAG
-164 MEYNKEQDTMKTVWH
+164 MEYNKEQDTMRTVWS
-179 ALTEE
+179 ALTTE
-184 APKDGEQLLSY
+184 APKDGKELLNY
-195 INNLSQHSI
+195 INSLSQHSI
-204 YAAENINEMAQSFY
+204 YAADDINKMAQSFY
-218 HVHSNVDET
+218 HVHSNVEET
-227 KRWTDAF
+227 KKWTDSF

-256 KIVAGGKASAED
+256 KIVAGGKASSED

-275 FPMFGEAMQHAT
+275 FPMFGEALQKAT
-287 GKTMKEL
+287 GKSMKEL

-304 ADQFTQALDY
+304 AEQFTQALDY

-344 SGEVMKSSFDMSKS
+344 SGDVMKSSFNMSKS
-358 ATTALQH
+358 ATEALQK
-365 ITSDDSMKKFADS
+365 ITSDDSMKKFAESISGAISVALVGISKLLTYISNHSKDIIGIIGNVKEFVGLLIGGAWEMFKDTLTG
-378 IGKAFGSLLNIVG
+378 IGKAFGIVSGNSKSAQDPLKTINSILGEIVKHKSTIKALGAAILAAFAVKKLSDFVNGITTVIKTLKLATAAQWLLN
-391 GFIQFVDKNKNTII
+391 T
-405 GVFSGIQ
+405 
-412 EFIVQSFGII
+412 
-422 GHILSSFATTFKIA
+422 A
-436 VLGTVSDGKVGKKI
+436 
-450 GELKNSFEELAEAIK
+450 
-465 PIADAIG
+465 
-472 VLAGTI
+472 
-478 ISGAFSTIYKVVQ
+478 
-491 GVVDGF
+491 
-497 TSVGKSSD
+497 
-505 NLKKKLDFSGIS
+505 
-517 DTIMNLDISVANF
+517 
-530 LKSVIEISKPLGQI
+530 
-544 IGAISSGVFETFG
+544 
-557 DVINLI
+557 
-563 VDGFKSM
+563 
-570 VGDVQNASNNIN
+570 
-582 PLAKALQEVAKH
+582 
-594 KNALKAIGLIIGSI
+594 
-608 AVAMIAVKSVV
+608 
-619 GVFKMISSG
+619 
-628 IATVRIAVM
+628 
-637 LLGDT
+637 
-642 WKILNTIMKANVF
+642 MKANP
-655 ILIITAVIAVGVA
+655 IGIIITILVALGVA
-668 LYELY
+668 FYELY
-673 KHNEKFRNFVNGLVK
+673 KHNKKFKSFIDGLVK
-688 GAADFFKGIGK
+688 GAKDFFTGIGK
-699 WFGEAWKTVSG
+699 WFGQ
-710 FFKKVINFVK
+710 
-720 SDWKEILLFIVN
+720 
-732 PFAGAFA
+732 AG
-739 LLYKHNSKFRKS
+739 K
-751 VNNLVK
+751 
-757 AVIGYFKGIGKSIG
+757 
-771 SGANA
+771 A
-776 IGKWFDGLV
+776 IGKFFSGL
-785 KGFVNG
+785 
-791 WNSFIKGVVKLAKGF
+791 
-806 GKLLLYALAIP
+806 GKWGGNVLKSMGKIWD
-817 VGLAMMIFGPLVK
+817 
-830 PIKNIFGSII
+830 PIQKT
-840 KWIKSAWKGVV
+840 WT
-851 KFLID
+851 
-856 IWKPVQKSWNAYVNI
+856 KSWNA
-871 LVKISKAFVKLIMNV
+871 ISSLF
-886 ITSALKS
+886 S
-893 IYKVWT
+893 KV
-899 TIWNAIKLVFT
+899 
-910 AIWQAIS
+910 
-917 KFIEAEL
+917 L
-924 NFYKKIFTIVLDFIV
+924 NGIKKIFTNAVNNIKKVLTVGLKVISKV
-939 KTWNN
+939 WSTTWNAISN
-944 SWKAIGKLFE
+944 VFSKIWKGLIKILEHAFNFYKNIFIATLNFITKLWGKSWDFVSDVFE
-954 SIWNGLKSFFTPI
+954 KIWNGIKKFFKPIIEWLSDIISDTVNGIKNVWNKVWNSISGFFTKTWWKLQKI
-967 IKWFSDVIDDGL
+967 GNDGISLIHDTL
-979 SFIKKIWKKVW
+979 SGVLDKIGK
-990 TSVSDFFSDTWD
+990 TFSDT
-1002 NMKKNGSKAINS
+1002 
-1014 LKDIFDGILKKIG
+1014 
-1027 KSFGDAWDG
+1027 WDG
-1036 IKNGFS
+1036 IKNGFGK
-1042 SMWDGMKKLA
+1042 MWDGMKKLA

-1057 AVIKIPNDGIEGIN
+1057 AVISIPNTGIDGING
-1071 HLIHDFGGPDNALK
+1071 LIHDFGGPKEALGHIPK
-1085 KIKPVKFAS
+1085 VKFAS

-1099 SNARRAITSP
+1099 NNARRSITSP

-1175 LGSIWDGMKGAG
+1175 LGSIWNGIKGAG
-1187 SWVGKTAGNVW
+1187 SWVGKTAGNAW

-1237 GNMFNGLGS
+1237 GNMFNGLGG

-1281 DDYPWKSAGKDS
+1281 DDYPWKSVGKDS

-1406 LSGENKTSDD
+1406 PSGENKTSDD
-1416 KGGPLQALIK
+1416 KGGPLQGLIK

-1445 GDSAGG
+1445 GNSAGG

-1587 TADQHISEAIIAR
+1587 SADQHISEAIIAR

-1617 GAKRGMQSI
+1617 GAKSGMQSI
-1626 VAQQPAIAGHGS
+1626 VAQQPAIAGHGG
-1638 QLNSNS
+1638 QFNSNS

>member
-45 DPLVAKLEAQANKA
+45 DPLVAKIEAQANKA

-412 EFIVQSFGII
+412 EFIVQTFGII

-450 GELKNSFEELAEAIK
+450 GELENSFEELAEAIK

-491 GVVDGF
+491 GVADGF
-497 TSVGKSSD
+497 ASVGKSSD

-594 KNALKAIGLIIGSI
+594 KNALKSIGLVIGSI

-619 GVFKMISSG
+619 GIFKMISTG
-628 IATVRIAVM
+628 ITTVRIAVM

-642 WKILNTIMKANVF
+642 WKVLNTIMKANVF
-655 ILIITAVIAVGVA
+655 ILIISTVIAVGVA

-751 VNNLVK
+751 VNDLVK
-757 AVIGYFKGIGKSIG
+757 KVIGYFKGIGKSIG
-771 SGANA
+771 SGTNA

-785 KGFVNG
+785 KGFVKD

-806 GKLLLYALAIP
+806 GKLLLYALAVP
-817 VGLAMMIFGPLVK
+817 VGLAMIIFGPLVK

-840 KWIKSAWKGVV
+840 KWIKNAWNGVV
-851 KFLID
+851 KFLIN
-856 IWKPVQKSWNAYVNI
+856 IWKPIQKAWNAYVNI
-871 LVKISKAFVKLIMNV
+871 FVKISKTVVNAIINV

-899 TIWNAIKLVFT
+899 TTWNAIKSVFT
-910 AIWQAIS
+910 FIWQAIS
-917 KFIEAEL
+917 KFIEAGL
-924 NFYKKIFTIVLDFIV
+924 NFYKKIFTVTLDFIV

-944 SWKAIGKLFE
+944 GWKAIGKLFE

-967 IKWFSDVIDDGL
+967 IKWFIDIIDDAL
-979 SFIKKIWKKVW
+979 NAIKKWW
-990 TSVSDFFSDTWD
+990 TKTWDSISDFFTDIWNNIKKTGSKGVNSLKDTFDDVLAKIGKVFSDTWD
-1002 NMKKNGSKAINS
+1002 AIAS
-1014 LKDIFDGILKKIG
+1014 GFG
-1027 KSFGDAWDG
+1027 K
-1036 IKNGFS
+1036 
-1042 SMWDGMKKLA
+1042 MWDGMKKLA
-1052 GDGIN
+1052 GEGIN
-1057 AVIKIPNDGIEGIN
+1057 AVISIPNTGIDGING
-1071 HLIHDFGGPDNALK
+1071 LIHDFGGPKEALGHIPK
-1085 KIKPVKFAS
+1085 VKFAS

-1099 SNARRAITSP
+1099 NNARRAITSP

-1115 DGTDSPATGNKEALI
+1115 DGTDSPATENKEALI

-1159 LAMIM
+1159 LAMVM
-1164 GHEHFATGTGW
+1164 GHEHFATGTGR

-1187 SWVGKTAGNVW
+1187 SWVGKTAGNAW

-1237 GNMFNGLGS
+1237 GNMFNGLGG

-1281 DDYPWKSAGKDS
+1281 DDYPWKSVGKDS

-1366 VQGGSF
+1366 VQGDSF

-1390 RSKKGATT
+1390 HSKKGATT

-1406 LSGENKTSDD
+1406 PSGENKTADD
-1416 KGGPLQALIK
+1416 KDGPLQGLIK

-1451 GDVQSWSGDVKKAL
+1451 GDVQSWSEDVKKAL

-1617 GAKRGMQSI
+1617 GAKSGMQSI
-1626 VAQQPAIAGHGS
+1626 VVQQPAIAGHGS
-1638 QLNSNS
+1638 QFNSNG

>member
-344 SGEVMKSSFDMSKS
+344 SGDVMKSSFDMSKS

-405 GVFSGIQ
+405 AVFSGIQ
-412 EFIVQSFGII
+412 EFIVQAFGII

-491 GVVDGF
+491 GVADGF
-497 TSVGKSSD
+497 ISVGKSSD

-594 KNALKAIGLIIGSI
+594 KNALKAIGLVIGSI

-619 GVFKMISSG
+619 GVFKLIASG
-628 IATVRIAVM
+628 IETVQIAV
-637 LLGDT
+637 LYLGDA
-642 WKILNTIMKANVF
+642 WNVLNKFMKANVF

-710 FFKKVINFVK
+710 FFKK
-720 SDWKEILLFIVN
+720 
-732 PFAGAFA
+732 
-739 LLYKHNSKFRKS
+739 
-751 VNNLVK
+751 
-757 AVIGYFKGIGKSIG
+757 
-771 SGANA
+771 
-776 IGKWFDGLV
+776 
-785 KGFVNG
+785 
-791 WNSFIKGVVKLAKGF
+791 
-806 GKLLLYALAIP
+806 
-817 VGLAMMIFGPLVK
+817 
-830 PIKNIFGSII
+830 
-840 KWIKSAWKGVV
+840 
-851 KFLID
+851 
-856 IWKPVQKSWNAYVNI
+856 
-871 LVKISKAFVKLIMNV
+871 
-886 ITSALKS
+886 
-893 IYKVWT
+893 
-899 TIWNAIKLVFT
+899 
-910 AIWQAIS
+910 
-917 KFIEAEL
+917 
-924 NFYKKIFTIVLDFIV
+924 
-939 KTWNN
+939 
-944 SWKAIGKLFE
+944 
-954 SIWNGLKSFFTPI
+954 
-967 IKWFSDVIDDGL
+967 
-979 SFIKKIWKKVW
+979 
-990 TSVSDFFSDTWD
+990 
-1002 NMKKNGSKAINS
+1002 
-1014 LKDIFDGILKKIG
+1014 
-1027 KSFGDAWDG
+1027 
-1036 IKNGFS
+1036 
-1042 SMWDGMKKLA
+1042 
-1052 GDGIN
+1052 
-1057 AVIKIPNDGIEGIN
+1057 
-1071 HLIHDFGGPDNALK
+1071 
-1085 KIKPVKFAS
+1085 
-1094 GTGVF
+1094 
-1099 SNARRAITSP
+1099 
-1109 TMAILN
+1109 
-1115 DGTDSPATGNKEALI
+1115 
-1130 HPNGAMEVVQGTNTE
+1130 
-1145 RLLMPGTEVLNASE
+1145 
-1159 LAMIM
+1159 
-1164 GHEHFATGTGW
+1164 
-1175 LGSIWDGMKGAG
+1175 
-1187 SWVGKTAGNVW
+1187 
-1198 NGMKDGVDKFTKML
+1198 
-1212 GFITDA
+1212 
-1218 VAHPVETMKKT
+1218 
-1229 FNPEAKGM
+1229 
-1237 GNMFNGLGS
+1237 
-1246 GLFGKVKNQ
+1246 
-1255 AKDWWSSLWSM
+1255 
-1266 ANDSSNDGA
+1266 
-1275 SAGNKG
+1275 
-1281 DDYPWKSAGKDS
+1281 
-1293 GADPWGYFYRECVSF
+1293 
-1308 VASRLKN
+1308 
-1315 MGVAPGLFSGL
+1315 
-1326 GNGADWVNAP
+1326 
-1336 VGHSNNPKPGSVAVY
+1336 
-1351 GPGSEFGNHV
+1351 
-1361 AMVTG
+1361 
-1366 VQGGSF
+1366 
-1372 SGEEYN
+1372 
-1378 WNGDGNYHTYQG
+1378 
-1390 RSKKGATT
+1390 
-1398 FLDFGVGS
+1398 
-1406 LSGENKTSDD
+1406 
-1416 KGGPLQALIK
+1416 
-1426 GQVGGMF
+1426 
-1433 DWIKKFISPLTG
+1433 
-1445 GDSAGG
+1445 
-1451 GDVQSWSGDVKKAL
+1451 
-1465 GVLGLS
+1465 
-1471 TSGSMVQKILKQIQT
+1471 
-1486 ESGGNAKA
+1486 
-1494 IGGNDGLA
+1494 
-1502 DGNATG
+1502 
-1508 LMQVKPGTFNAYK
+1508 
-1521 QPGHDNIMNGYDNIL
+1521 
-1536 AGLAYAKD
+1536 
-1544 RYGSDLSFLG
+1544 
-1554 QGHGYENGGWAN
+1554 
-1566 KPSIFGEINGQ
+1566 
-1577 PEIAINPARS
+1577 
-1587 TADQHISEAIIAR
+1587 
-1600 ANKAPNSLSAK
+1600 
-1611 LAQVVK
+1611 
-1617 GAKRGMQSI
+1617 
-1626 VAQQPAIAGHGS
+1626 
-1638 QLNSNS
+1638 
-1644 GIDLSGDVHMVIT
+1644 
-1657 MDSGE
+1657 
-1662 VARATY
+1662 
-1668 PKIQV
+1668 
-1673 LQNQEIQMKG
+1673 
-1683 QRTGN
+1683 
-1688 TYAY
+1688 

>member
-45 DPLVAKLEAQANKA
+45 DPVVAKLEAQANKA

-144 ALIGGIHAITHGIK
+144 ALIGGIHAITNGIK

-204 YAAENINEMAQSFY
+204 YAAEDINKMSQSFY

-227 KRWTDAF
+227 KKWTDAF

-344 SGEVMKSSFDMSKS
+344 SGKVMKSSFDMSKS

-412 EFIVQSFGII
+412 EFIVHTFGII

-491 GVVDGF
+491 GVADGF

-594 KNALKAIGLIIGSI
+594 KTALKAIGLVIGSI

-619 GVFKMISSG
+619 GVFKLIASG
-628 IATVRIAVM
+628 IETVQIAV
-637 LLGDT
+637 LYLGDA
-642 WKILNTIMKANVF
+642 WNVLNKFMKANVF

-673 KHNEKFRNFVNGLVK
+673 KHNKKFKGFIDGLVK
-688 GAADFFKGIGK
+688 SAADFFKGIGK

-751 VNNLVK
+751 VNDLVK
-757 AVIGYFKGIGKSIG
+757 KVIGFFKGIGKSIG
-771 SGANA
+771 SGASV

-785 KGFVNG
+785 RGFVKG
-791 WNSFIKGVVKLAKGF
+791 WNSFIQGVVKLAKGF

-817 VGLAMMIFGPLVK
+817 VGLAMIIFGPLVK
-830 PIKNIFGSII
+830 PIKDIFGSII
-840 KWIKSAWKGVV
+840 KWIKNAWNGVV
-851 KFLID
+851 KFLIN
-856 IWKPVQKSWNAYVNI
+856 IWKPVQKAWNAYVNI
-871 LVKISKAFVKLIMNV
+871 LVKISKTVVNAIMNV

-899 TIWNAIKLVFT
+899 TTWNAIKSVFIF
-910 AIWQAIS
+910 IWQAIS

-924 NFYKKIFTIVLDFIV
+924 NFYKKIFIVTLDFIV

-944 SWKAIGKLFE
+944 AWKAIGKLFE

-967 IKWFSDVIDDGL
+967 IKWFADVIDDTL
-979 SFIKKIWKKVW
+979 NAIKKWW
-990 TSVSDFFSDTWD
+990 TKTWDSISDFFTDIWNNLKKTGSKGVNSLKDTFDDVLAKIGKVFSDTWD
-1002 NMKKNGSKAINS
+1002 AIAS
-1014 LKDIFDGILKKIG
+1014 GFG
-1027 KSFGDAWDG
+1027 K
-1036 IKNGFS
+1036 
-1042 SMWDGMKKLA
+1042 MWDGMKKLA
-1052 GDGIN
+1052 GEGIN
-1057 AVIKIPNDGIEGIN
+1057 AVISIPNTGIDGING
-1071 HLIHDFGGPDNALK
+1071 LIHDFGGPKEALGHIPK
-1085 KIKPVKFAS
+1085 VKFAS

-1099 SNARRAITSP
+1099 NNARRAITSP

-1130 HPNGAMEVVQGTNTE
+1130 YPNGAMEVVQGTNTE

-1159 LAMIM
+1159 LAMVM

-1175 LGSIWDGMKGAG
+1175 LGSIWNGIKGAG
-1187 SWVGKTAGNVW
+1187 SWVGKTAGNAW

-1281 DDYPWKSAGKDS
+1281 DDYPWKSVGKDS

-1366 VQGGSF
+1366 VQGDSF

-1406 LSGENKTSDD
+1406 PSGENKTADD
-1416 KGGPLQALIK
+1416 KGGPLQGLIK

-1445 GDSAGG
+1445 GETAGG

-1617 GAKRGMQSI
+1617 GAKSGMQSI

-1638 QLNSNS
+1638 QFNSNS

-1668 PKIQV
+1668 PIIQV

>member
-45 DPLVAKLEAQANKA
+45 VPLVAKLEAQANKA

-144 ALIGGIHAITHGIK
+144 ALIGGIHAIIHGIK

-184 APKDGEQLLSY
+184 APKDGEQLISY
-195 INNLSQHSI
+195 INTLSQHSI
-204 YAAENINEMAQSFY
+204 YAADDINKMAQSFY

-227 KRWTDAF
+227 KKWTDAF

-256 KIVAGGKASAED
+256 KIVAGGKAGAED

-275 FPMFGEAMQHAT
+275 FPMFGEALQKAT

-304 ADQFTQALDY
+304 AEQFTQALDY

-412 EFIVQSFGII
+412 EFIVQAFGII

-491 GVVDGF
+491 GVADGF
-497 TSVGKSSD
+497 TSVGKSSE
-505 NLKKKLDFSGIS
+505 NLKKKLDFSGVS

-594 KNALKAIGLIIGSI
+594 KNVLKSIGLIIGSI

-628 IATVRIAVM
+628 ITTVRIAVM

-642 WKILNTIMKANVF
+642 WKVLNTIMKANVF
-655 ILIITAVIAVGVA
+655 ILIITTVIAVGVA

-673 KHNEKFRNFVNGLVK
+673 KHNEKFRKFVNGLVK
-688 GAADFFKGIGK
+688 GAADFCKGIGK
-699 WFGEAWKTVSG
+699 WFGEAWKTISG

-751 VNNLVK
+751 VNDLVK
-757 AVIGYFKGIGKSIG
+757 KVIGYFKDIGKSIG
-771 SGANA
+771 SGASA

-785 KGFVNG
+785 KGFVKG
-791 WNSFIKGVVKLAKGF
+791 WNSFIQGFVKLAKGF
-806 GKLLLYALAIP
+806 GKLLFYALAIP
-817 VGLAMMIFGPLVK
+817 VGLAMIIFGPLVK

-840 KWIKSAWKGVV
+840 KWIKSAWNGVV
-851 KFLID
+851 KFLTN
-856 IWKPVQKSWNAYVNI
+856 IWKPVQKAWNAYVNI
-871 LVKISKAFVKLIMNV
+871 FVKISKAFVKGIMSV
-886 ITSALKS
+886 ITAALKS
-893 IYKVWT
+893 IYKVWK

-917 KFIEAEL
+917 KLIEAEL

-967 IKWFSDVIDDGL
+967 IKWFADVIDDTL
-979 SFIKKIWKKVW
+979 NAIKKWW
-990 TSVSDFFSDTWD
+990 TKTWDSISDFFTDIWNNLKKTGSKGVNFLKDTFDDVLAKIGKVFSDTWD
-1002 NMKKNGSKAINS
+1002 AIAS
-1014 LKDIFDGILKKIG
+1014 GFG
-1027 KSFGDAWDG
+1027 K
-1036 IKNGFS
+1036 
-1042 SMWDGMKKLA
+1042 MWDGMKKLA
-1052 GDGIN
+1052 GEGIN
-1057 AVIKIPNDGIEGIN
+1057 AVISIPNTGIDGING
-1071 HLIHDFGGPDNALK
+1071 LIHDFGGPKEALGHIPK
-1085 KIKPVKFAS
+1085 VKFAS

-1099 SNARRAITSP
+1099 NNARRAITSP

-1115 DGTDSPATGNKEALI
+1115 DGTDSTATGNKEALI

-1159 LAMIM
+1159 LAMVM

-1187 SWVGKTAGNVW
+1187 SWVGKTAGNAW

-1237 GNMFNGLGS
+1237 GNMFNGLGG
-1246 GLFGKVKNQ
+1246 GLFGKAKDQ
-1255 AKDWWSSLWSM
+1255 AKDWWTSLWSM
-1266 ANDSSNDGA
+1266 AKGSSDDSVSSSEMLSNAMKFGNGKPYVWGAAGADSFDCSGLVQYTLAQMGKSFPKYSGDQYNASTVVSNPQSGDLVFFGAGGGDHVGIYAGNGKMYSAMSPSSTPNIGMADISSWSEALSAQPYRRVSGMESKTNKDDEQSSNPIQ
-1275 SAGNKG
+1275 K
-1281 DDYPWKSAGKDS
+1281 
-1293 GADPWGYFYRECVSF
+1293 
-1308 VASRLKN
+1308 
-1315 MGVAPGLFSGL
+1315 
-1326 GNGADWVNAP
+1326 
-1336 VGHSNNPKPGSVAVY
+1336 
-1351 GPGSEFGNHV
+1351 
-1361 AMVTG
+1361 
-1366 VQGGSF
+1366 
-1372 SGEEYN
+1372 
-1378 WNGDGNYHTYQG
+1378 
-1390 RSKKGATT
+1390 
-1398 FLDFGVGS
+1398 
-1406 LSGENKTSDD
+1406 
-1416 KGGPLQALIK
+1416 LIK

-1433 DWIKKFISPLTG
+1433 DWIKKFISPLTNSSTG
-1445 GDSAGG
+1445 TS
-1451 GDVQSWSGDVKKAL
+1451 GDVNSWSGDVKRAL
-1465 GVLGLS
+1465 QQLNLS
-1471 TSGSMVQKILKQIQT
+1471 TSETMIQKVLRQIQT
-1486 ESGGNAKA
+1486 ESGGNAA
-1494 IGGNDGLA
+1494 IKQQIQDVNSGGNEA
-1502 DGNATG
+1502 QG
-1508 LMQVKPGTFNAYK
+1508 LMQVIPSTFNAFK
-1521 QPGHDNIMNGYDNIL
+1521 LPGHGNILNGYDNIL
-1536 AGLAYAKD
+1536 AGLNYAKS
-1544 RYGSDLSFLG
+1544 RYGDDLSYLG

-1566 KPSIFGEINGQ
+1566 QPSVFGEINGQ

-1611 LAQVVK
+1611 LAQIVK
-1617 GAKRGMQSI
+1617 GAKSGMQSI
-1626 VAQQPAIAGHGS
+1626 VAQQPAISAHSGKFNANG
-1638 QLNSNS
+1638 

-1657 MDSGE
+1657 MDSGA